1 MLLSYKPYGILR
13 DTASQRLKTLVRN
26 GITKEFESDS
36 EFENER
42 DQFFVDASRRI
53 LCDYR
58 VFDPCDT
65 DDQVKEANEKINLVL
80 AGGYDETHKAIYPI
94 LVTYRAVQAL
104 YYERLSDELHQRR
117 WSSRWKRFWKD
128 FPRKIRCLCG
138 LFGQWLQA
146 HKWAGAIIVVG
157 LIILI
162 DFVVFGRDIGLIS
175 FIGSIAS
182 IIGLLKK

>member
-1 MLLSYKPYGILR
+1 MLLSYKPYGILS
-13 DTASQRLKTLVRN
+13 DSKCEIETLVRN

-42 DQFFVDASRRI
+42 HQFFVDASRRI

-58 VFDPCDT
+58 VIAPCDT
-65 DDQVKEANEKINLVL
+65 DDQVTEANKKINLVL
-80 AGGYDETHKAIYPI
+80 VGGYDETHLEIYSI

-128 FPRKIRCLCG
+128 VPRKIRCL
-138 LFGQWLQA
+138 GQWLQA
-146 HKWAGAIIVVG
+146 HKWARAIIVVG

-162 DFVVFGRDIGLIS
+162 DVVFCRDIGLIS

-182 IIGLLKK
+182 IIGWLRK